1 MESVQI
7 KEDNMTV
14 FVDYMDKLLPR
25 ATGNTV
31 HWGKV
36 SDASRPLV
44 PAVFQVT
51 CHVCSSSTE
60 GILLTILEGYG
71 TVWAKQWLSSRNMA
85 RKPSFH
91 APMRNKVRRIVR

>member
-71 TVWAKQWLSSRNMA
+71 TCGKTVAFKQEHGK
-85 RKPSFH
+85 KPSFH
-91 APMRNKVRRIVR
+91 APMRNR